1 MSAIAP
7 PPFDPRELVLPSVL
21 AMLADVATQLE
32 HPTAQTVHL
41 LAQIAQA
48 LDSVHLLAPAKLVR
62 SLEQACQPPGPGP
75 ERHTSTTLP
84 ATDTAQHLP
93 ALRQLA
99 HRDLLRH
106 LDALANQQPADTA
119 QLFDSYRALV
129 RLSGKD
135 SAHPADLW
143 EQRPDHAAL
152 AQLPAEITNRYP
164 TLVPCDAVRA
174 ELDQAVL
181 AWVKAPAPGHAATL
195 CHISLG
201 LAHSAPTPALRCAW
215 QLVAGWWDAQAAAL
229 LPPDIYAKRLAA
241 RVLMLYG
248 QQLKGGSAATTP
260 LLDEL
265 RFFCA
270 QGVQKLQHAPIDS
283 APIFSAI
290 CLVYELIP
298 APTAPQKEAA
308 EQAPPAPTA
317 LPEPALPPGHA
328 APVLELQPL
337 ATLTQGLAGQPQTP
351 AKASAITPAQTLVH
365 ALNTAL
371 SDGRDPGPAC
381 EAAGGTANQAE
392 AKAESDADADADTD
406 ADTNARTSAAQLTRY
421 AWEQGWAEIAMLAH
435 LIERITQ
442 RAPTP
447 WPAALRT
454 TCQHGTTEIE
464 RLLHQL
470 AQGHTRRAQA
480 QIVQALEHAVQQLP
494 APAAVHESAEASES
508 EAASAE
514 NTADKQE
521 NNKNPIEE
529 ERNQLQTL
537 HFSVL
542 EEEMQAQWPQL
553 QAALHSWPPGSACPP
568 ALLRAL
574 HTLKGSARLAGAA
587 AWARQVHA
595 LETLAFAPHSSPEA
609 LAEPIEALRLGFAA
623 LQQEMA
629 LHAPQAPS
637 QQQPL
642 ETLQRHTQALW
653 ISHTQAQEA
662 TAQSQSAIT
671 EMATSLQRLHTLVQD
686 CKVWANTLMVY
697 GDMELSYE
705 WHSELQDLLAGL
717 LSATDDLGTVQ
728 QQLQHHHQES
738 THALATQ
745 TGYLQGL
752 QHSLLYASLQPLG
765 HIQERLA
772 ECLRLAEH
780 DCQRQ
785 ADLHLEGEAILL
797 EKTTLQA
804 LAPALEHLLRNSL
817 AHGIETP
824 AQRRAAGKPAHGQIT
839 LALREANGQHILT
852 LRDDGAGLDLDAI
865 GRQAARLGLWQG
877 AEPPTAEQAAQL
889 IVHPQLSTA
898 AALSE
903 TAGRGIGMDAVQ
915 AQIQAL
921 GGQLH
926 IASRTGQG
934 CTTTI
939 TLPAPP
945 AVLPIQVLRAGSWQV
960 ALPSQWIEGVL
971 RIPLSLAEEGLQRG
985 MLHGDPR
992 GPLPLFWAGALWQQ
1006 SACSQLPPLDGHA
1019 HILIVRSPTQRW
1031 GLWVDSL
1038 QPTQEVL
1045 LQPPTGL
1052 TTPIAGL
1059 LGTASLPSGQV
1070 VPVYE
1075 PAPVIA
1081 AHENR
1086 QHSAPPA
1093 PLAHPE
1099 AMAEEPQ
1106 RPLVM
1111 LVDDSISVRRLA
1123 QHLLVSH
1130 GWQVETAAD
1139 GLAAL
1144 QRLHE
1149 GLQPSVMLVDIE
1161 MPGMNGLELLRRLR
1175 QEPRWQQLSV
1185 VMLTAHEAGP
1195 VSQQALDMGAQAYL
1209 TKPYSPQQLLAQV
1222 KRYAAAV
1229 VD

>member
-1 MSAIAP
+1 MSAIVP

-62 SLEQACQPPGPGP
+62 SLEQACQPPAP
-75 ERHTSTTLP
+75 ERHASSSTTLP

-106 LDALANQQPADTA
+106 LDALANQQPTDTA

-152 AQLPAEITNRYP
+152 AELPAEITNRYP

-248 QQLKGGSAATTP
+248 QQLKGASAATTP

-283 APIFSAI
+283 TPIFSAI
-290 CLVYELIP
+290 CLAYELIP
-298 APTAPQKEAA
+298 ALTAPQKEAA

-317 LPEPALPPGHA
+317 LPEPAPPPGHA

-381 EAAGGTANQAE
+381 EAAGGTANNAE
-392 AKAESDADADADTD
+392 AKAESDADT
-406 ADTNARTSAAQLTRY
+406 DTNAHTSAAQLTRY

-464 RLLHQL
+464 RLLQQL

-508 EAASAE
+508 EAATAE
-514 NTADKQE
+514 NTTDKQE

-553 QAALHSWPPGSACPP
+553 QAALHSWPPGSTCPP

-671 EMATSLQRLHTLVQD
+671 EMAASLQRLHTLVQD

-804 LAPALEHLLRNSL
+804 LAPTLEHLLRNSL
-817 AHGIETP
+817 AHGIEAP

-852 LRDDGAGLDLDAI
+852 LSDDGAGLDLNAI

-1086 QHSAPPA
+1086 QHSAPTA

-1222 KRYAAAV
+1222 KRYAATV

>member
-62 SLEQACQPPGPGP
+62 SLEQACQPPGPAP
-75 ERHTSTTLP
+75 ERHASSTTLP
-84 ATDTAQHLP
+84 TTDTAQHLP

-99 HRDLLRH
+99 YSDLLRYLEAIAH
-106 LDALANQQPADTA
+106 QQPADTA

-152 AQLPAEITNRYP
+152 AELPAEITNRYP

-248 QQLKGGSAATTP
+248 QQLKGASAATTP

-270 QGVQKLQHAPIDS
+270 QGVQKLQHAPLDS

-308 EQAPPAPTA
+308 AEQAPPAPTA
-317 LPEPALPPGHA
+317 LPEPVPPPGHA

-371 SDGRDPGPAC
+371 SDGRDLGPAC
-381 EAAGGTANQAE
+381 EAASGTANNAE
-392 AKAESDADADADTD
+392 AKAKAKAEGDADTE
-406 ADTNARTSAAQLTRY
+406 ARTSAAQLTRY

-464 RLLHQL
+464 RLLQQL

-508 EAASAE
+508 EAATAE
-514 NTADKQE
+514 NTTDKQE
-521 NNKNPIEE
+521 NNQNPIEE

-671 EMATSLQRLHTLVQD
+671 EMAASLQRLHTLVQD

-817 AHGIETP
+817 AHGIEAP

-852 LRDDGAGLDLDAI
+852 LSDDGAGLDLDAI

-1006 SACSQLPPLDGHA
+1006 SACSQLPPLDGHV

-1052 TTPIAGL
+1052 ATPIAGL

-1086 QHSAPPA
+1086 QHSAHPA

>member
-62 SLEQACQPPGPGP
+62 SLEQACQLPRPAPAP
-75 ERHTSTTLP
+75 ERHASSTTLP
-84 ATDTAQHLP
+84 TTDTAQHLP

-99 HRDLLRH
+99 YSDLLRYLEAIAH
-106 LDALANQQPADTA
+106 QQPADTA

-152 AQLPAEITNRYP
+152 AELPAEITNRYP

-248 QQLKGGSAATTP
+248 QQLKGASAATTP

-270 QGVQKLQHAPIDS
+270 QGVQKLQHAPLDS

-308 EQAPPAPTA
+308 AEQAPPAPAPTA
-317 LPEPALPPGHA
+317 LPEPAPPPGHA

-381 EAAGGTANQAE
+381 EAAGGTANNAE
-392 AKAESDADADADTD
+392 AKAEGDADTD
-406 ADTNARTSAAQLTRY
+406 ARTSAAQLTRY

-464 RLLHQL
+464 RLLQQL

-508 EAASAE
+508 EAATAE
-514 NTADKQE
+514 NTTDKQE
-521 NNKNPIEE
+521 NNQNPIEE

-671 EMATSLQRLHTLVQD
+671 EMAASLQRLHTLVQD

-817 AHGIETP
+817 AHGIEAP

-852 LRDDGAGLDLDAI
+852 LSDDGAGLDLNAI

-1006 SACSQLPPLDGHA
+1006 SACSQLPPLDGHV

-1086 QHSAPPA
+1086 QHSAHPA

-1123 QHLLVSH
+1123 QHLLISH

>member
-62 SLEQACQPPGPGP
+62 SLEQACQPPGP
-75 ERHTSTTLP
+75 ERHASTTLP

-152 AQLPAEITNRYP
+152 AELPAEITNRYP

-248 QQLKGGSAATTP
+248 QQLKGASAATTP

-270 QGVQKLQHAPIDS
+270 QGVQKLQHAPLDS

-290 CLVYELIP
+290 CLAYELIP

-308 EQAPPAPTA
+308 EQAPPA

-351 AKASAITPAQTLVH
+351 AKASAITPAQTLLH
-365 ALNTAL
+365 ALSTAL
-371 SDGRDPGPAC
+371 SDPGQAC
-381 EAAGGTANQAE
+381 EAAGGTANNAE
-392 AKAESDADADADTD
+392 AKAEGDADTD
-406 ADTNARTSAAQLTRY
+406 AHTSAAQLTRY

-508 EAASAE
+508 EAATAE
-514 NTADKQE
+514 NTTDKEE

-629 LHAPQAPS
+629 LYAPQAPS
-637 QQQPL
+637 PQQPL

-671 EMATSLQRLHTLVQD
+671 EMAASLQRLHTLVQD

-817 AHGIETP
+817 AHGIEAP

-852 LRDDGAGLDLDAI
+852 LSDDGAGLDLNAI

-1093 PLAHPE
+1093 PLTHPE